1 MKTHGLTIY
10 LIKEGLT
17 RPIDVIKPDISIRY
31 KAVDIDEYRTFSLFV
46 RPVPLK
52 HPSWT
57 TFFSSHVE
65 PAFFG
70 EVSSSGAV
78 LIVPAANRLF
88 AIAFGQGRFLL
99 IDDCWEER
107 FGLKV
112 VLNSIKGDRLRS
124 IDKQTFDAF
133 QKLAREQVSRNASAF
148 DFGFDIERDLLRAV
162 TGVPEDVENLGQIL
176 TGMDA
181 LKAHLP
187 VEISNVDEPL
197 TRFFGKHLEA
207 SYKEEF
213 EWVDYIAAVKSKETI
228 AILDLLLLDRL
239 RGSAPERCWL
249 AAPNIV
255 DWSFVRG
262 FKYSPSGLVHHDI
275 HLATFFDTLDEPVSR
290 ELLNRRRIFC
300 IGDDDQIK
308 DDWPV
313 YRCLYCEIDDGAES
327 YLLSGGKWYQ
337 VAQKF
342 VERVNESFVSMAKID
357 LGLPEYHE
365 DKSETAYLKRISAH
379 QEDFALMDGKN
390 IPRGLAYSKVEFCD
404 LLSRSKDIIH
414 VKRYGDAGVLSHLFA
429 QGSVS
434 ADLMI
439 GDSEFRE
446 KVRAYLPP
454 THIELVPI
462 SRPRPSEY
470 RVVFAVISQSPQP
483 LTFPFFSRLS
493 LRHAVRRLETL
504 GFKVALAKIEVS
516 ETTRLLQ
523 TKVPTAPKK
532 PRRKRGRR

>member
-1 MKTHGLTIY
+1 MKTQGLTIY
-10 LIKEGLT
+10 LIKESFT
-17 RPIDVIKPDISIRY
+17 RPLDVVKPDVSLKYR
-31 KAVDIDEYRTFSLFV
+31 AVELDEFRSFSLFV
-46 RPVPLK
+46 RPVPSK
-52 HPSWT
+52 PPSWT
-57 TFFSSHVE
+57 SFFAPHVE
-65 PAFFG
+65 ANFFG
-70 EVSSSGAV
+70 EVSSSGAI

-133 QKLAREQVSRNASAF
+133 QKLAREQISRNASAF

-162 TGVPEDVENLGQIL
+162 TGIPEDVENLGQIL

-187 VEISNVDEPL
+187 VEIADIEGPL
-197 TRFFGKHLEA
+197 VSFLGKHRDE

-213 EWVDYIAAVKSKETI
+213 EWVDYITAVKSKETI
-228 AILDLLLLDRL
+228 GILDLLLVDRL
-239 RGSAPERCWL
+239 RSPSPERCWL
-249 AAPNIV
+249 AAPNLV
-255 DWSFVRG
+255 DWSFIRG
-262 FKYSPSGLVHHDI
+262 FKYGLSGLVHHDI
-275 HLATFFDTLDEPVSR
+275 HLGTFFDVLDEPVSR
-290 ELLNRRRIFC
+290 ELLARRRIFC

-337 VAQKF
+337 VAQNF
-342 VERVNESFVSMAKID
+342 VKRVNESFVNIARVE

-365 DKSETAYLKRISAH
+365 DKSETAYLKRICRK
-379 QEDFALMDGKN
+379 QETYALMDGKN
-390 IPRGLAYSKVEFCD
+390 IPHGLAYSKVEFCD

-434 ADLMI
+434 ADLML
-439 GDSEFRE
+439 GDFEFRE
-446 KVRAYLPP
+446 KVRRHLPP
-454 THIELVPI
+454 THIDLVPVD
-462 SRPRPSEY
+462 RPQPNDY

-493 LRHAVRRLETL
+493 LRHAVKRLETL

-523 TKVPTAPKK
+523 TKVPTAPRK
-532 PRRKRGRR
+532 PRRNRTGR